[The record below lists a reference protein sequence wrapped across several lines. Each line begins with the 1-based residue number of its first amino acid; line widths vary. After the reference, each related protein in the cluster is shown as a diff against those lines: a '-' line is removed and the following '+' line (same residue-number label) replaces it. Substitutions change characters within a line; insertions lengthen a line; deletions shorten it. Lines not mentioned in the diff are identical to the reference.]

1 MQNIPMFN
9 TELGVATLILKE
21 IPYSQIAYIIL
32 RDTAEPEAFLQ
43 ECVSFCRVVGAE
55 KVYAAGHAFLE
66 NYPFHTAIWEMAR
79 SLENIPDTDACL
91 LPVTQ
96 QTLERWREIYNDK
109 MAHVHNA
116 AYMSAADAKKMLVR
130 GDGYFVHRDGKLL
143 GIGMAAG
150 EKVDAVVSVVPGA
163 GQDVL
168 LALSH
173 ALFGERITLQVAS
186 ENTRAIKLYEK
197 LDFIKISEVS
207 RWYKIL

>member
-1 MQNIPMFN
+1 
-9 TELGVATLILKE
+9 
-21 IPYSQIAYIIL
+21 
-32 RDTAEPEAFLQ
+32 
-43 ECVSFCRVVGAE
+43 
-55 KVYAAGHAFLE
+55 
-66 NYPFHTAIWEMAR
+66 
-79 SLENIPDTDACL
+79 
-91 LPVTQ
+91 
-96 QTLERWREIYNDK
+96 
-109 MAHVHNA
+109 
-116 AYMSAADAKKMLVR
+116 MSAADAKKMLVR